1 MMCVPL
7 GYSRQQYYK
16 QKRDQQERQKDEEQI
31 RRLVCEKRK
40 LLPRV
45 GTRKLHQLITPELRQ
60 TGLKC
65 GRDRLFGI
73 LRSSGLLIKPR
84 KRYVQ
89 TTMSRHWM
97 RKYPNLVRG
106 QKPTAPEQIW
116 VSDITYL
123 RTEEG
128 YSYLCL
134 ITDAFSRK
142 IMGYTISDS
151 LDAEQTRRALQMAL
165 RNRSYPDQSLIHH
178 SDRGHQYCS
187 YEYVQLAQAHHMRMS
202 MTEHSD
208 PYENALAERMNRT
221 LKEEFCLNGRL
232 PSRRIAAMA
241 VDQAN
246 DLYNMYRPHLALK
259 GRTPS
264 EVHQKPR

>member
-1 MMCVPL
+1 MMCAQL

-16 QKRDQQERQKDEEQI
+16 QKRDVQNRTDEDEAI
-31 RRLVCEKRK
+31 RYRVCAHRK
-40 LLPRV
+40 LLPRL
-45 GTRKLHQLITPELRQ
+45 GTRKLHQLLGPELQ
-60 TGLKC
+60 QAGVKC
-65 GRDRLFGI
+65 GRDRLFSI
-73 LRSSGLLIKPR
+73 LRCSGLLIKPR

-97 RKYPNLVRG
+97 RKYPNLVRN

-128 YSYLCL
+128 YSYLSL
-134 ITDAFSRK
+134 ITDAYSRK
-142 IMGYTISDS
+142 IMGYAVSDS
-151 LDAEQTRRALQMAL
+151 LDAEQSRRALQMAL
-165 RNRSYPDQSLIHH
+165 RNRSYPDQPLIHH

-187 YEYVQLAQAHHMRMS
+187 SEYVALAQVHRIQMS

-221 LKEEFCLNGRL
+221 LKEEFCLNGWL

-241 VDQAN
+241 VDQAI
-246 DLYNMYRPHLALK
+246 DLYNTYRPHLALK

-264 EVHQKPR
+264 SVHEKPR

>member
-1 MMCVPL
+1 L

-16 QKRDQQERQKDEEQI
+16 QKWDRQERLADEEQI
-31 RRLVCEKRK
+31 RRLVCQQRK
-40 LLPRV
+40 LLPRL
-45 GTRKLHQLITPELRQ
+45 GTRKLHQLISSELQ
-60 TGLKC
+60 QSGMKC

-97 RKYPNLVRG
+97 RKYPNLVR
-106 QKPTAPEQIW
+106 QLKPTAPEQIW

-128 YSYLCL
+128 YSYLSL
-134 ITDAFSRK
+134 ITDAYSRK
-142 IMGYTISDS
+142 IMGYTVSDS
-151 LDAEQTRRALQMAL
+151 LDAEQSRRALQMAL
-165 RNRSYPDQSLIHH
+165 GNRCYPYRPLIHH

-187 YEYVQLAQAHHMRMS
+187 SEYVALAQAHHIRMS

-221 LKEEFCLNGRL
+221 LKEEFCLSGRL
-232 PSRRIAAMA
+232 PSRRVAALA
-241 VDQAN
+241 VDQAV
-246 DLYNMYRPHLALK
+246 DLYNTYRPHLALN
-259 GRTPS
+259 GQTPAD
-264 EVHQKPR
+264 VHKNPR